1 VSDGISQLS
10 VSELLDGQVD
20 YLVPMYQRNYAWD
33 EAEISQLIQDVL
45 DEMPQG
51 KYASS
56 APTPYYIGTLVVF
69 RRGTTSGE
77 RPLYEVIDGQQRL
90 TTLCLL
96 ASYFKQRSKED
107 DLNVNHWFKR
117 QCVRFESRPHSSNAL
132 LAAFEGKVGDINTEA
147 FHNAEYN
154 ADIIHGYEL
163 VQKLVP
169 KLKGESIAEQDL
181 ARYLFNQVQIM
192 RVEVPEDTDLNHY
205 FEVMN
210 NRGEQL
216 EKHEVLKSRLMNVL
230 DDPEER
236 SVLHQVWEACANMER
251 YIQMGFS
258 PRLRNRLFGKKDWGT
273 FTPKNFDDV
282 KQALFDSEVE
292 SKAVT
297 SRLSDIIKQPPKQEK
312 TQRHQSTAEEAP
324 ERFNSVI
331 NFPNFLLHVLRVTT
345 EQMTANKN
353 VPLDD
358 KQLITAFDDYVLKQN
373 DAIELVKRFIFDLL
387 KCKYLYDQHII
398 KREFSGNIDAWSLKR
413 LKWQASNNSHDYVNA
428 FSDDAEDIN
437 ANRRVLMLLS
447 ALHVSTPTMVY
458 KHWLNAALYYLYHAE
473 TVTFKEYLKYLESVT
488 RCFVYDRFLSRHEEA
503 GYFEIIY
510 RRNGQ
515 LQAQNW
521 DAIDEAKL
529 RFGNIANNLVFN
541 YLDYLLW
548 LKYRGSSQ
556 KVVQKYEFSF
566 RSSVE
571 HYYPQT
577 PIDGAERL
585 PPESLNLFGNLCLIS
600 HSKNSRLSNLTPKA
614 KQDHYLTG
622 SIDSVKQ
629 WLMMSSPSWGEPEI
643 VQHHK
648 EMLEVFQHD
657 LCTMKSSGSRDRP
670 ILVPFRRVE
679 DVNSVTK

>member
-1 VSDGISQLS
+1 MSDGISQLS

-96 ASYFKQRSKED
+96 ASYFKRRSSSEEG
-107 DLNVNHWFKR
+107 LNVNTWFKR

-132 LAAFEGKVGDINTEA
+132 LAAFEGKVEDINTEA

-169 KLKGESIAEQDL
+169 KLKGEPIAEQDL
-181 ARYLFNQVQIM
+181 ARYLFSQVQIM

-210 NRGEQL
+210 SRGEQL
-216 EKHEVLKSRLMNVL
+216 EKHEVLKSRLMGAL
-230 DDPEER
+230 DDREER

-251 YIQMGFS
+251 YVQMGFT
-258 PRLRNRLFGKKDWGT
+258 PRQRDRLFGEKNWGAFIPKK
-273 FTPKNFDDV
+273 FDEV
-282 KQALFDSEVE
+282 KQALADREADKE
-292 SKAVT
+292 TEKR
-297 SRLSDIIKQPPKQEK
+297 RLSDIISRPPLQSERQSKQGD
-312 TQRHQSTAEEAP
+312 AEEAP

-331 NFPNFLLHVLRVTT
+331 NFPNFLLHVLRLTT
-345 EQMTANKN
+345 GKD

-358 KQLITAFDDYVLKQN
+358 KRLINAFDDYVLNQN
-373 DAIELVKRFIFDLL
+373 DAIERVKNFVFDLL
-387 KCKYLYDQHII
+387 KCKYLYDQFII
-398 KREFSGNIDAWSLKR
+398 KREFTGNTDAWSLKR
-413 LKWQASNNSHDYVNA
+413 LKWQASNNSNDYVNA
-428 FSDDAEDIN
+428 FGDDADDSN
-437 ANRRVLMLLS
+437 ANRRVLMLLT

-473 TVTFKEYLKYLESVT
+473 SVTFGAYLKYLESAT

-510 RRNGQ
+510 RREAQ

-548 LKYRGSSQ
+548 LKYRESSQ
-556 KVVQKYEFSF
+556 EVLKKYEFSF

-585 PPESLNLFGNLCLIS
+585 PSESLNLFGNLCLIS

-629 WLMMSSPSWGEPEI
+629 WLMMSNPSWGEPEI

-657 LCTMKSSGSRDRP
+657 LRTMKSSGSRDRP

-679 DVNSVTK
+679 DVNSVTSKGR

>member
-1 VSDGISQLS
+1 MSDGIRQLS

-33 EAEISQLIQDVL
+33 EAEITQLIQDVL

-51 KYASS
+51 NDASS
-56 APTPYYIGTLVVF
+56 TLTPTSRPTPYYIGTLVVF
-69 RRGTTSGE
+69 RKGTTPGD

-96 ASYFKQRSKED
+96 ASYFKQRSRKEEG
-107 DLNVNHWFKR
+107 LSVNHWFKR

-132 LAAFEGKVGDINTEA
+132 LAAFEGKVEDINTEA

-163 VQKLVP
+163 VQKLLP

-181 ARYLFNQVQIM
+181 ARYLFSHVQIM

-216 EKHEVLKSRLMNVL
+216 EKHEVLKSRLMAVL

-236 SVLHQVWEACANMER
+236 SVLHRVWEACANMER
-251 YIQMGFS
+251 YLQMEFS
-258 PRLRNRLFGKKDWGT
+258 PRQRDRLFGEKDWGA
-273 FTPKNFDDV
+273 FTPENFDDV
-282 KQALFDSEVE
+282 KRALVENDAESET
-292 SKAVT
+292 VT
-297 SRLSDIIKQPPKQEK
+297 RRLSDIIKQPPKKEK
-312 TQRHQSTAEEAP
+312 PQGHQSTGEEAP

-345 EQMTANKN
+345 EEN

-358 KQLITAFDDYVLKQN
+358 KQLINAFDKYMLNQIN
-373 DAIELVKRFIFDLL
+373 AIERVKSFVFDLL
-387 KCKYLYDQHII
+387 KCKYLYDQFII
-398 KREFSGNIDAWSLKR
+398 KREFTGNTDAWSLKR
-413 LKWQASNNSHDYVNA
+413 LKWQASNNSNDYVNA
-428 FSDDAEDIN
+428 FGDDADNSN

-458 KHWLNAALYYLYHAE
+458 KHWLNAALYHLYQAE
-473 TVTFKEYLKYLESVT
+473 TVTFGAYLKYLESVT
-488 RCFVYDRFLSRHEEA
+488 RCFVYDRFLSRQEEA

-510 RRNGQ
+510 DRKGQ
-515 LQAQNW
+515 LQAQSW

-529 RFGNIANNLVFN
+529 TFGNIANNLVFN

-548 LKYRGSSQ
+548 LKYKKDEQ
-556 KVVQKYEFSF
+556 KIREYEFSF

-614 KQDHYLTG
+614 KQDHYLNG
-622 SIDSVKQ
+622 SIDSIKQ
-629 WLMMSSPSWGEPEI
+629 WLMMSSSSWAESEI
-643 VQHHK
+643 IQHH
-648 EMLEVFQHD
+648 EAMLAEFQDD
-657 LCTMKSSGSRDRP
+657 LIRGG
-670 ILVPFRRVE
+670 
-679 DVNSVTK
+679 